1 MDEAENTETL
11 LVFSLPSVSVIACAK
26 GSLLEDWNRHFHLDL
41 LLQNLEERQAR
52 RRQMVEYKKMMEDG
66 ENEEVKNRV
75 VTLDDLLKLQV
86 GDSKITEKNK
96 EEILHKFVVHMKHYK
111 QMAKDSK
118 FIIYMKH

>member
-1 MDEAENTETL
+1 
-11 LVFSLPSVSVIACAK
+11 
-26 GSLLEDWNRHFHLDL
+26 
-41 LLQNLEERQAR
+41 
-52 RRQMVEYKKMMEDG
+52 MVEYKKMMEDG

-118 FIIYMKH
+118 FIVYMKHYKQVTKDSKFIIYMKHYKQMAKDSKFTIYMKHYKQVTKGS